1 MGFAPT
7 AVVLRCAKSSLV
19 VALSLIFRYFVHR
32 YSAGKMTFGNQ
43 EKLGMIVVMGVT
55 GAGKSYLI
63 NKLAGRAI
71 VDEGATL
78 DPCK

>member
-1 MGFAPT
+1 
-7 AVVLRCAKSSLV
+7 
-19 VALSLIFRYFVHR
+19 
-32 YSAGKMTFGNQ
+32 MTFGNQ

>member
-1 MGFAPT
+1 
-7 AVVLRCAKSSLV
+7 
-19 VALSLIFRYFVHR
+19 
-32 YSAGKMTFGNQ
+32 
-43 EKLGMIVVMGVT
+43 MIVVMGVT